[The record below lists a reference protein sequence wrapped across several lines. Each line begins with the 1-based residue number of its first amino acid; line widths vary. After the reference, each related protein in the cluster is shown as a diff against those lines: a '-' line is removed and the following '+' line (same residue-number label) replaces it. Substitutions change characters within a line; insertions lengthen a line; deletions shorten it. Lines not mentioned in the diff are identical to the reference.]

1 MLTVTRIFAEPFPNL
16 GVGDFF
22 YEPFQ
27 GIIQGPGEFAEGIQI
42 GVKSLASNVV
52 GGAAGALG
60 SITNTLG
67 EGVSALT
74 MDDKFRRERRSR
86 LNRKVGFAESGK
98 NLFKGVFSGVTGVI
112 TKPIEGVRED
122 GFEGEM
128 S

>member
-1 MLTVTRIFAEPFPNL
+1 MV
-16 GVGDFF
+16 
-22 YEPFQ
+22 
-27 GIIQGPGEFAEGIQI
+27 QGPGEFAEGLQI

-98 NLFKGVFSGVTGVI
+98 NLFKGVFAGVTGVI

-122 GFEGEM
+122 GFEGVIATQF
-128 S
+128 